1 MAHELLESSS
11 DAALVIAVARR
22 NERALE
28 ELFRRYAGQLGMLA
42 RRVVRDEQLASD
54 VVQEVFVRLWE
65 RPERFDPARGTLRGF
80 LLADAHGR
88 AVDAVRSEV
97 ARRAR
102 ETKDYAERLLEPSPS
117 TGDEALMRILSSE
130 VRELLEQLSEDE
142 RRAIELAYFEGHS
155 YREVAELLSEPEGTV
170 KSRIRSGLAKLRTL
184 TTAVVAAFL

>member
-1 MAHELLESSS
+1 MADGLLDSSS

-22 NERALE
+22 DERALE
-28 ELFRRYAGQLGMLA
+28 ELFRRFSGQLAALA

-65 RPERFDPARGTLRGF
+65 RPERFDPERGSLRAF

-97 ARRAR
+97 ARKAR
-102 ETKDYAERLLEPSPS
+102 ELRDQSERLREPSPS
-117 TGDEALMRILSSE
+117 TGDEAVTRILSDR
-130 VRELLEQLSEDE
+130 VRELLVHLTDDE
-142 RRAIELAYFEGHS
+142 RRAIELAYFDGHS

-170 KSRIRSGLAKLRTL
+170 KSRIRSGLAKLRAL
-184 TTAVVAAFL
+184 ATTTVAVLP